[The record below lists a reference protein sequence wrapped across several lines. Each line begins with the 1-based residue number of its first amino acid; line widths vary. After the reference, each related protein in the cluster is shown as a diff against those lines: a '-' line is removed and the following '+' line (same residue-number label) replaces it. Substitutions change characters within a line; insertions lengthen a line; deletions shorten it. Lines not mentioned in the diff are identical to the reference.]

1 MPMTSEEAVR
11 QHLLDRLRSCDEEDD
26 AEYLAEEL
34 NASFLKQKV
43 HDLNRWAAGWK
54 KWIWAVAL
62 AFCFVIM
69 LVPVATD
76 LGESI
81 TFGGVAMLVG
91 LLTIIH
97 HWQRKKAIYEILTV
111 MADPEYEPE
120 SLFTEI

>member
-1 MPMTSEEAVR
+1 MNSESAVR
-11 QHLLDRLRSCDEEDD
+11 QHLLDRLRRLNEEDD

-34 NASFLKQKV
+34 DASFLKQKV
-43 HDLNRWAAGWK
+43 RDLNRWAAGWK

-81 TFGGVAMLVG
+81 TFGGVAILVA
-91 LLTIIH
+91 LLAIIH
-97 HWQRKKAIYEILTV
+97 QWQRKKAIYEILTV

>member
-1 MPMTSEEAVR
+1 MTSEEAVR
-11 QHLLDRLRSCDEEDD
+11 QHLLDRLRSCDEEDG

-34 NASFLKQKV
+34 DASFLKQKV
-43 HDLNRWAAGWK
+43 RDLNRWAAGWK

-81 TFGGVAMLVG
+81 TFGGVGMLVG
-91 LLTIIH
+91 LLAIIH
-97 HWQRKKAIYEILTV
+97 QWQRKKAIYEILTV

>member
-1 MPMTSEEAVR
+1 MTSEEAVR

-34 NASFLKQKV
+34 DASFLKQKV
-43 HDLNRWAAGWK
+43 RDLDRWATGWK
-54 KWIWAVAL
+54 KWIWVVAL

-81 TFGGVAMLVG
+81 TFGGVAILVA
-91 LLTIIH
+91 LLAIIH
-97 HWQRKKAIYEILTV
+97 QWQRKKAIYEILTV

>member
-1 MPMTSEEAVR
+1 MTSEEAVR
-11 QHLLDRLRSCDEEDD
+11 QHLLDRLRSCDEEDG

-34 NASFLKQKV
+34 DASFLKQKV
-43 HDLNRWAAGWK
+43 RDLNRWAAGWK

-81 TFGGVAMLVG
+81 TFGGVAILVA
-91 LLTIIH
+91 LLAIIH
-97 HWQRKKAIYEILTV
+97 QWQRKKAIYEILTV